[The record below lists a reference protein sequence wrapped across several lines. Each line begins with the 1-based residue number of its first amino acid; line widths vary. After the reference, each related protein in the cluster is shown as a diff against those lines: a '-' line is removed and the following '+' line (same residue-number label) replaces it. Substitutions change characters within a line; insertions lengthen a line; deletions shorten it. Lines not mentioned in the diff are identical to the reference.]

1 MSIDMR
7 RRDAEATKAALLK
20 AAAELFTERGFDRTS
35 VREVAAV
42 VGVDQALVFRYFGT
56 KEDLLAAVLTAP
68 GRALS
73 TDADDLLDTVI
84 RAVFANSDTTAN
96 LLLLALTGP
105 QRGKVADAL
114 ETQVAQPYRLALAG
128 QDADEDA
135 LLRADLVLAWLL
147 GIALVQQICPDG
159 PVGSADRERAR
170 ELVGRAARGLLGD
183 AARTAVD
190 AQRGPQ

>member
-1 MSIDMR
+1 MR

>member
-1 MSIDMR
+1 MR

-170 ELVGRAARGLLGD
+170 ELVGRAARNLLGD